1 MAQEYIS
8 EQSKKDSK
16 RQQAYLTR
24 QLEEEQSHQ
33 NRVRMVRALAL
44 DSQYWFNLDNLESSM
59 NQHMLIPN
67 MIYDKTDYYVR
78 LQEQAMLLEN
88 AHYDKL
94 DEGVNNAETLRFK
107 NKRLIPLFA
116 EIKGIVKHLNNDWE
130 TQYSQEL
137 AVA

>member
-44 DSQYWFNLDNLESSM
+44 DSQYWFNLDNLESTM

-78 LQEQAMLLEN
+78 L
-88 AHYDKL
+88 
-94 DEGVNNAETLRFK
+94 
-107 NKRLIPLFA
+107 
-116 EIKGIVKHLNNDWE
+116 
-130 TQYSQEL
+130 
-137 AVA
+137 